1 MRRFLRYELDRYLSG
16 RGSERIEELPL
27 MLVEN
32 QQYIHYRKGSL
43 AMYALRDYIGEEPLN
58 RALAAYVAAV
68 KFQEPPYTYTR
79 EFLDYIQQA
88 VPADRQGILD
98 DLFRNITLYDN
109 RALDATWTK
118 RDDGKYVV
126 SVKVAAAKYRA
137 DGQGKETPATLDD
150 WIDIGVFGDKEPKG
164 SSQGKLLS
172 LEKHHIDRADETFTV
187 VVDAEPKKA
196 GIDPLNKL
204 IDRNPDNNLMA
215 VTAGAP
221 AAAAT
226 SVKTSG

>member
-1 MRRFLRYELDRYLSG
+1 
-16 RGSERIEELPL
+16 

-43 AMYALRDYIGEEPLN
+43 AMYALRDYVGEEPLN

-79 EFLDYIQQA
+79 EFLDYVKRA
-88 VPADRQGILD
+88 VPADRQSILD

-109 RALDATWTK
+109 RAKVASWTK

-126 SVKVAAAKYRA
+126 SLQVTAAKFRA
-137 DGQGKETPATLDD
+137 DGQGKETAETLDD
-150 WIDIGVFGDKEPKG
+150 WIDIGVFGDQELKG

-172 LEKHHIDRADETFTV
+172 LEKHHIDHADETFTV
-187 VVDAEPKKA
+187 VVGEEPRKA

-204 IDRNPDNNLMA
+204 IDRNPENNVTN
-215 VTAGAP
+215 VTAGTAP
-221 AAAAT
+221 AT
-226 SVKTSG
+226 TTVVKTSD